1 MKDHNQELNDKEIR
15 DLLKWRLLEQ
25 IEDDDLLT
33 QKLTDMEAKL
43 AFSNEALYVPSLQ
56 KEKELFDKLNRKT
69 GGSFFKWI
77 LTALMVICLSAF
89 LLYRYSDKKTVVLQK
104 TTRVAEPSKNSA
116 LNYIVPLI
124 VGEEKPENNT
134 NPVQEPAQQ
143 NFNPIIDTSKKGNS
157 ERWLTADPGIKV
169 DYTPV
174 KQKYDPKFVDAYDNI
189 PVLTPK
195 QIAANN
201 KLKDKLVRQ
210 LIKKDKAAWAY
221 IPMGTEVLNG
231 QKISTNAFYISTM
244 EVTNN
249 QYRVFLNDLLIK
261 DKTDDYIKAVPD
273 TTKWRIENRPFYD
286 PMVKYYFWHP
296 AYNDFPVLNISREG
310 AKMYC
315 DWLTNAV
322 NEKIKADNSPEK
334 VESLYINDL
343 RIPNEIEWVTAAR
356 GKLGDIDYPWSSS
369 PDKNSVQNMIGC
381 YLCNFSII
389 NYPDSLKKKSECSK
403 LAGAI
408 TSAGSV
414 NGDFYFTAKV
424 NSYNPNN
431 YGLFC
436 ISGNAAEMV
445 WENET
450 LKPITKGGSWNSDAD
465 HVKISAIENEDV
477 VEGSPYIGFRPVFT
491 ASPKKR

>member
-1 MKDHNQELNDKEIR
+1 M
-15 DLLKWRLLEQ
+15 
-25 IEDDDLLT
+25 
-33 QKLTDMEAKL
+33 
-43 AFSNEALYVPSLQ
+43 
-56 KEKELFDKLNRKT
+56 
-69 GGSFFKWI
+69 
-77 LTALMVICLSAF
+77 
-89 LLYRYSDKKTVVLQK
+89 
-104 TTRVAEPSKNSA
+104 
-116 LNYIVPLI
+116 
-124 VGEEKPENNT
+124 
-134 NPVQEPAQQ
+134 
-143 NFNPIIDTSKKGNS
+143 
-157 ERWLTADPGIKV
+157 
-169 DYTPV
+169 
-174 KQKYDPKFVDAYDNI
+174 
-189 PVLTPK
+189 
-195 QIAANN
+195 
-201 KLKDKLVRQ
+201 VRQ
-210 LIKKDKAAWAY
+210 LIKKDKTAWAY
-221 IPMGTEVLNG
+221 IPMSTEVLNG
-231 QKISTNAFYISTM
+231 QKISSNAFYISTM

-322 NEKIKADNSPEK
+322 NEKIKTDNSPEK

-356 GKLGDIDYPWSSS
+356 GKLGDVDYPWTIS
-369 PDKNSVQNMIGC
+369 PDRNSVQNMIGC

-403 LAGAI
+403 LPDAI
-408 TSAGSV
+408 TSAGSIS
-414 NGDFYFTAKV
+414 GEFYFTAKS

-445 WENET
+445 WQNET

-465 HVKISAIENEDV
+465 HVKINSTENEDV
-477 VEGSPYIGFRPVFT
+477 TEGSPYIGFRPVFT